1 MRNRIPL
8 HRNRP
13 LRTTRLM
20 RTVTAAAVVAASA
33 ACSAGG
39 GTSPAAPDGPGT
51 LLSHDILRTAAALP
65 SAASTELITYT
76 SQDADGDPIV
86 VSGTVAIPSTPPP
99 EGGYPVL
106 SWAHGTSGYAD
117 TCAPSADTVDGPDH
131 DYFAGIVPVLD
142 SWVQRGYAVVQTDY
156 EGLGTPGGHPYMNGA
171 SASNTVVDIVKAAR
185 GLDDDIG
192 TDWIVMG
199 HSQGGQAAL
208 FTAQNGPDRAPGL
221 DLQAAIAIAP
231 GGTAL
236 GDTVRYIA
244 SAQPGAEAA
253 EAFLPIILLG
263 AQAADP
269 GIDAGALLTDTAQPL
284 LTATRTGCL
293 KQIRE
298 APTVPPQEVFRPD
311 ADLTALTD
319 YLEKQQPGRVEPQVP
334 TMIAQGAADR
344 TVQADNTATLAAQ
357 LCRNAPV
364 DYREYPGEDH
374 RSTVPA
380 AQDDAAAFAEAAMR
394 GEETPGTCG

>member
-1 MRNRIPL
+1 MLRRNTV
-8 HRNRP
+8 HRNRNP
-13 LRTTRLM
+13 RNKVLLRTVAAV
-20 RTVTAAAVVAASA
+20 TVTAAVAG
-33 ACSAGG
+33 CSGG
-39 GTSPAAPDGPGT
+39 GAEPAPQDDPGT
-51 LLSHDILRTAAALP
+51 LLTHEALDTAAALP
-65 SAASTELITYT
+65 SAASTELITYM

-117 TCAPSADTVDGPDH
+117 ICAPSADTADGPDH

-142 SWVQRGYAVVQTDY
+142 TWVQRGYAVVQTDY
-156 EGLGTPGGHPYMNGA
+156 EGLGTPGGHPYMNGT
-171 SASNTVVDIVKAAR
+171 SAANTVVDIVRAAR
-185 GLDDDIG
+185 GLHDDIG
-192 TDWIVMG
+192 TDWVVMG

-208 FTAQNGPDRAPGL
+208 FTSQIGVERAPGL
-221 DLQAAIAIAP
+221 DLQAAVAIAP

-236 GDTVRYIA
+236 GDTVDYVE
-244 SAQPGAEAA
+244 SALPGAEAA

-269 GIDAGALLTDTAQPL
+269 GIDAEALLTDTAQPM

-298 APTVPPQEVFRPD
+298 TPTVPPRQVFRPD
-311 ADLTALTD
+311 ADLSALSD
-319 YLEKQQPGRVEPQVP
+319 YLELQQPGRMTPQVP

-344 TVQADNTATLAAQ
+344 IISADNTETLAAQ
-357 LCRNAPV
+357 LCAKAPIT
-364 DYREYPGEDH
+364 YREYPGQDH

-380 AQDDAAAFAEAAMR
+380 AQDDAAAFVAAAMDGEAA
-394 GEETPGTCG
+394 PGTCG